1 MPPEE
6 SRKGKGPAA
15 RGGPGGKGSAEPP
28 KKARIDY
35 SQVRTIADSEAER
48 TDRLI
53 IELQELMRQVKREY
67 ELWFNGVNPKPPHEL
82 RNKLDT
88 HVRLLRNRL
97 PKRTADQFRIGT
109 VLQQYQVFAEFWD
122 KSARKNEE
130 GGLAPW
136 MAQSRRGLLDELQR
150 MNDERQEEA
159 AKPVRSAYLAKIT
172 KPEEDVDEMRKVY
185 NSYVAAKK
193 KVGDEVG
200 GADFEKFRAALVK
213 QTKSLID
220 SGKASSVSYRI
231 EIADGKV
238 AIKAKGEKE

>member
-1 MPPEE
+1 MPPEDV
-6 SRKGKGPAA
+6 RKKGPA
-15 RGGPGGKGSAEPP
+15 GKGAAAEPP
-28 KKARIDY
+28 KKTRVDY
-35 SQVRTIADSEAER
+35 SQVRVIADAEAER

-53 IELQELMRQVKREY
+53 AELQELMRQVKREY
-67 ELWFNGVNPKPPHEL
+67 ELWFNGVNPKPPYEL

-97 PKRTADQFRIGT
+97 PKRTADQFKIGT
-109 VLQQYQVFAEFWD
+109 VLQLYQTFTDFWD
-122 KSARKNEE
+122 KSARKAEE

-136 MAQSRRGLLDELQR
+136 MAQSRRGQLEELQR
-150 MNDERQEEA
+150 MNEDRQEQA
-159 AKPVRSAYLAKIT
+159 RKPERSTYLAKIT
-172 KPEEDVDEMRKVY
+172 KPEEDVDEMRKVF

-213 QTKSLID
+213 QTKTLID
-220 SGKASSVSYRI
+220 SGKASAVSYRV
-231 EIADGKV
+231 EITDGKV